1 MGSMYSS
8 SQCNGMIT
16 FPVSM
21 RTSPSLVCSD
31 ATDHFR
37 IYRNSGSDP
46 VNNWSAGELTLN
58 MGEIFNSSDVSGT
71 AGHACTITTDDA
83 SASMTFNAEL

>member
-71 AGHACTITTDDA
+71 AGPVSYTHLRAHET
-83 SASMTFNAEL
+83 